1 MSRKKKIALIA
12 CASALAFILIL
23 FAVCAIYVSDFY
35 EADDSATKDM
45 SHVRYLDD
53 GSIVV
58 GEGPVGFIFYPG
70 GKVESEAYIPL
81 MLDIARAGVTCVIV
95 DMPFKLAIFDTDKA
109 DEIREQLPYVQS
121 WSIGGHSLGGSV
133 ASMHIEKSDF
143 DYKALVLLGS
153 YSTSDLTS
161 ESIEVIS
168 IYGSEDEVLNLKK
181 YEKCVANLP
190 DDFTEI
196 VIDGGSHA
204 QFGAYGE
211 QRGDGAPT
219 ISREEQISLT
229 SSAILKTIK

>member
-1 MSRKKKIALIA
+1 M
-12 CASALAFILIL
+12 
-23 FAVCAIYVSDFY
+23 
-35 EADDSATKDM
+35 T
-45 SHVRYLDD
+45 HVRYLDD

-153 YSTSDLTS
+153 YSTADLSDLDIS
-161 ESIEVIS
+161 VIS
-168 IYGSEDEVLNLKK
+168 IYGTEDKVMNREK
-181 YEKCVANLP
+181 YEKYRINLP
-190 DDFTEI
+190 SDFIDTE
-196 VIDGGSHA
+196 VFGFCHA
-204 QFGAYGE
+204 YFGMYGE
-211 QRGDGAPT
+211 QKGDGVAT
-219 ISREEQISLT
+219 VTNREQIAI
-229 SSAILKTIK
+229 SANSIYEMILRSRSNAENN